1 MLLVAASR
9 SALAAVPGAPS
20 GGALAPAAEQPI
32 GQRLAEV
39 IRTQLKAE
47 EKAVVRKMQA
57 ERLHAAPPRKRKAER
72 AVAKE
77 IEMLATRRG
86 SISIGE
92 PTEPSLSVVSAS
104 APHDAPHDA
113 QSDDVKGNPIYDP
126 AQTMLRR
133 TREDGLNHGY
143 SLAQSAGCQQALA
156 ETRAACDSLN
166 CLNATWNA
174 LWSKSGQMAYL
185 ETGKAASESME
196 AYMTA
201 LFDDVEQVATN
212 LPSGTFAWTF
222 VRDPLE
228 RALSAYAETD
238 AVTRRLDG
246 ANEHKHA
253 MSADVRYVDVPAS
266 VDNGA
271 ARFIAYLDD
280 VVANRVPLAWR
291 PQHSRPVADF
301 LRDMPGRL
309 KFVGK
314 LESLERDW
322 PALQK
327 HAKLKS
333 FQRTA
338 LPPWIPAAVKP
349 AYDQAKAVPRSDEV
363 LQKVCEVYAA
373 DYACFDYER
382 PAACQKHAEEQ
393 GQQREVSA
401 YTATHPGLELCEQ
414 LQLPAGAHVILVNH
428 DLPEQGKVVNG
439 MYRRMLRMADALS
452 ALGVVVHVVLHEW
465 HKDAPSTM
473 PQQRLYKG
481 SMRQQYEK
489 AVEAAG
495 KQLKLGIV
503 FTTAITMRI
512 SRDLKNEAQRR
523 RKELN
528 AAIPHHK
535 RAKLSTK
542 GLGSAMLDSPH
553 WNDESLSA
561 VLRSTHFMEQWPEE
575 SAMAWNRDQNIPSVV
590 VTDDIHYLRAPA
602 IMEASGQCDT
612 KKGCGSALSEWVQW
626 REIELYASAQMV
638 LTVSTED
645 GTHIDHQFAL
655 RAMPNAKLLSKEDGK
670 PFGQT
675 ARGWMDF
682 ATYYGNATAN
692 ATVTENNCT
701 PPVVWLPYVEEVAT
715 VSMVRPWADRGKGLF
730 YVGTAHI
737 AGQKAIEW
745 IVSEVQATFKK
756 LGRYC
761 GKGDVGHLYVAGTG
775 WNMTVRMS
783 AQIDLAVR
791 QGRLTFLGVLS
802 DADLEEQMQSFKVF
816 AAPVFNT
823 TGVAT
828 KNIFAM
834 ARGLPVVTT
843 KDGTQGLGLRCH
855 LCADAVDVEDTAAGF
870 AQRVILLQEN
880 EKLWDSKSIRGLQH
894 AELHFTFAAEKSALR
909 TTFGLEAAEK
919 QEEQIV
925 PSIPLLDAFAKPN
938 DRMIEL
944 AQDGLHAAKSPACIT
959 LADDFKQDGEKALFV
974 DHGIGLQACALET
987 AFERPDAS
995 PPDMG
1000 DEQLFSCPLTSEKA
1014 AQVSEE
1020 VRELHRN
1027 MLGAGFVRFDQP
1039 QLRRLDP
1046 APINMQGGGGHE
1058 SRRWPRPGMCEHRP
1072 EDVLDLQARITRP
1085 SLTKMVNWKRRF
1097 EYRPMLKAGSTM
1109 MRRVLPCLQPGEWQ
1123 EVQQNRHS
1131 PPNMTLL
1138 VLQRDPISR
1147 FASGVAELMERIFR
1161 QQCPEGP
1168 CNFERDRFVLKS
1180 ATASVKKATLWYPL
1194 AKQLF
1199 SGSADEQDFEPASLR
1214 RLVRAAA
1221 LDASCNLNYYGAE
1234 HFASQT
1240 GLQLQGEMDAGMQAD
1255 FFDLD
1260 ELGESIEQLLKS
1272 DFVKTVLGKS
1282 KPPSQE
1288 DLETCLG
1295 TAGMANVQVM
1305 LTNMDRERQ
1314 AHRHTAN
1321 DISSRTTLADVP
1333 ELSTMR
1339 NMTNHHA
1346 DVKLPSTAQI
1356 VAAVQADPA
1365 THLILRAMYA
1375 QDFACND
1382 VQRDLRVHALA
1393 RLEG

>member
-1 MLLVAASR
+1 
-9 SALAAVPGAPS
+9 
-20 GGALAPAAEQPI
+20 
-32 GQRLAEV
+32 
-39 IRTQLKAE
+39 
-47 EKAVVRKMQA
+47 
-57 ERLHAAPPRKRKAER
+57 
-72 AVAKE
+72 
-77 IEMLATRRG
+77 MLATQRGTISVGEPGEAAEPAEPRPSVVRG
-86 SISIGE
+86 S
-92 PTEPSLSVVSAS
+92 
-104 APHDAPHDA
+104 APDDA
-113 QSDDVKGNPIYDP
+113 QPDDPEANPKYDP
-126 AQTMLRR
+126 ACSVPGGDCCYSWSGQPFCSHGNECSGGKCVPKATSTAVPRPSPDPSTQTMLRE
-133 TREDGLNHGY
+133 TRWPTGLNHGY
-143 SLAQSAGCQQALA
+143 ALAQSASCKQALA
-156 ETRAACDSLN
+156 ETKAACDHQN

-201 LFDDVEQVATN
+201 LFDDVEKVPTN
-212 LPSGTFAWTF
+212 LPSGTTLPDGTFAWTF

-246 ANEHKHA
+246 ANEHQHA
-253 MSADVRYVDVPAS
+253 VSADVRYVDVPAS

-280 VVANRVPLAWR
+280 IAANRVPLAWR
-291 PQHSRPVADF
+291 PQHSRPVADY
-301 LRDMPGRL
+301 LREQPGRL

-322 PALQK
+322 PSLHK
-327 HAKLKS
+327 HANLKS
-333 FQRTA
+333 FQKTA

-373 DYACFDYER
+373 DYACFDYAR
-382 PAACQKHAEEQ
+382 PAACQKRAEEQ
-393 GQQREVSA
+393 QAQQGEGEVSA

-428 DLPEQGKVVNG
+428 DLPEQGGVVNG

-503 FTTAITMRI
+503 FTTAITMRV
-512 SRDLKNEAQRR
+512 SRALKKEAQGQRKRLMAANPQLRR
-523 RKELN
+523 
-528 AAIPHHK
+528 
-535 RAKLSTK
+535 KLSTK
-542 GLGSAMLDSPH
+542 GLGPAMLDSPH
-553 WNDESLSA
+553 WNDESLAA
-561 VLRSTHFMEQWPEE
+561 VLRSEPFMEQWPEE
-575 SAMAWNRDQNIPSVV
+575 SAMAWNRAQGIPSVV

-602 IMEASGQCDT
+602 IMEASGQCDAL
-612 KKGCGSALSEWVQW
+612 KGCGTTLGKWLQW

-645 GTHIDHQFAL
+645 GTQIDHQFAL
-655 RAMPNAKLLSKEDGK
+655 RAMPNAALLSKQEGK
-670 PFGQT
+670 TFGQLPS
-675 ARGWMDF
+675 GWMDF
-682 ATYYGNATAN
+682 GTYYGNATLN
-692 ATVTENNCT
+692 ATRLQANCT
-701 PPVVWLPYVEEVAT
+701 PPVVWLPYVEEVVTA
-715 VSMVRPWADRGKGLF
+715 SMVRPWADRGKGLF

-745 IVSEVQATFKK
+745 IVSEVQATIKK
-756 LGRYC
+756 MGRYC
-761 GKGDVGHLYVAGTG
+761 GVGDIGHLYVAGTG
-775 WNMTVRMS
+775 WNVTARMS
-783 AQIDLAVR
+783 PAIDLAVR

-802 DADLEEQMQSFKVF
+802 DEDLEEQMQSFRVF

-828 KNIFAM
+828 KNIYAM

-843 KDGTQGLGLRCH
+843 KDGTQGLGLTCH
-855 LCADAVDVEDTAAGF
+855 LCADAIDVEDTVAGF
-870 AQRVILLQEN
+870 AQRVITLQEN
-880 EKLWDSKSIRGLQH
+880 GKLWDSKSVRALQH

-909 TTFGLEAAEK
+909 NTFGLEEGST
-919 QEEQIV
+919 QEEQLA
-925 PSIPLLDAFAKPN
+925 PSIPLVDAFAKPN

-944 AQDGLHAAKSPACIT
+944 AQDGLHAAKTPACIT
-959 LADDFKQDGEKALFV
+959 LADDFKQDGEKALFA
-974 DHGIGLQACALET
+974 DYGIGLQACALET
-987 AFERPDAS
+987 AFERPDAF
-995 PPDMG
+995 PPDVG
-1000 DEQLFSCPLTSEKA
+1000 DEQLFSCPLTSKKA

-1020 VRELHRN
+1020 IRELHRN
-1027 MLGAGFVRFDQP
+1027 MLAAGYVRFDQP
-1039 QLRRLDP
+1039 QLSRLDP
-1046 APINMQGGGGHE
+1046 LPINMQGGGGHE

-1085 SLTKMVNWKRRF
+1085 SLTKLINWKRGF

-1109 MRRVLPCLQPGEWQ
+1109 MRRMLPCLQPGEWK

-1147 FASGVAELMERIFR
+1147 FASGVNELMERIFR

-1168 CNFERDRFVLKS
+1168 CNFERDRFVPKA

-1194 AKQLF
+1194 AKKLF
-1199 SGSADEQDFEPASLR
+1199 SGSAGKRDFEPASLR

-1240 GLQLQGEMDAGMQAD
+1240 GLQLQGETEAGMPAR
-1255 FFDLD
+1255 FFELD
-1260 ELGESIEQLLKS
+1260 ELGNSIEQLLKS
-1272 DFVKTVLGKS
+1272 DFIKTVLGKS

-1295 TAGMANVQVM
+1295 SAGIANVQVM
-1305 LTNMDRERQ
+1305 LTNMDRERRG
-1314 AHRHTAN
+1314 HRRTAN
-1321 DISSRTTLADVP
+1321 GISRRRTALADVP
-1333 ELSTMR
+1333 EMSMS

-1346 DVKLPSTAQI
+1346 DVKLPSTAQL

-1365 THLILRAMYA
+1365 THLLLRAMYA

-1382 VQRDLRVHALA
+1382 VQR
-1393 RLEG
+1393 EGHSRGS

>member
-1 MLLVAASR
+1 
-9 SALAAVPGAPS
+9 
-20 GGALAPAAEQPI
+20 
-32 GQRLAEV
+32 
-39 IRTQLKAE
+39 
-47 EKAVVRKMQA
+47 
-57 ERLHAAPPRKRKAER
+57 
-72 AVAKE
+72 
-77 IEMLATRRG
+77 
-86 SISIGE
+86 
-92 PTEPSLSVVSAS
+92 
-104 APHDAPHDA
+104 
-113 QSDDVKGNPIYDP
+113 
-126 AQTMLRR
+126 MLRR

-253 MSADVRYVDVPAS
+253 MNADVRYVDVPAS

-333 FQRTA
+333 FQKTA
-338 LPPWIPAAVKP
+338 LPPWIPAAVRP
-349 AYDQAKAVPRSDEV
+349 PYDQAKAVPRSDEV

-382 PAACQKHAEEQ
+382 PAACEKHAEEQ
-393 GQQREVSA
+393 GQQSEVSA

-414 LQLPAGAHVILVNH
+414 LHLPAGAHVILVNH
-428 DLPEQGKVVNG
+428 DLPEQGGVVNG

-512 SRDLKNEAQRR
+512 SRDLKNEAQRQ

-528 AAIPHHK
+528 AAHPHHK
-535 RAKLSTK
+535 RTKLSTK
-542 GLGSAMLDSPH
+542 GLGSAMLDSPR

-561 VLRSTHFMEQWPEE
+561 VLRSKHFMEQWPEE

-612 KKGCGSALSEWVQW
+612 KNGCGTAFSKWMQW

-655 RAMPNAKLLSKEDGK
+655 RAMPNAALMSKEDGK
-670 PFGQT
+670 TFGQT
-675 ARGWMDF
+675 AHGWMDF
-682 ATYYGNATAN
+682 GTYYGNATIN
-692 ATVTENNCT
+692 ATVTQSNCT
-701 PPVVWLPYVEEVAT
+701 PSVVWLPYVEEVAS

-775 WNMTVRMS
+775 WNMTARMS
-783 AQIDLAVR
+783 PPIDLAVR

-802 DADLEEQMQSFKVF
+802 DEDLDEQMKSFKVF

-909 TTFGLEAAEK
+909 STFGLEAGEK
-919 QEEQIV
+919 QEEPIV
-925 PSIPLLDAFAKPN
+925 PSIPLVDAFAKPN

-944 AQDGLHAAKSPACIT
+944 AQDGLHAAKTPACIT

-1000 DEQLFSCPLTSEKA
+1000 DEQLFSCPLTNQKA

-1027 MLGAGFVRFDQP
+1027 MLGAGYVRFDQP

-1072 EDVLDLQARITRP
+1072 EDVLDLQARILRP
-1085 SLTKMVNWKRRF
+1085 SLTKMVNWKRGF

-1109 MRRVLPCLQPGEWQ
+1109 MRRVLPCLQPGEWK

-1199 SGSADEQDFEPASLR
+1199 AGSADGQDFEPASLR

-1240 GLQLQGEMDAGMQAD
+1240 GLQLQGEMEAGMQAH

-1272 DFVKTVLGKS
+1272 NFIKAVLGKS
-1282 KPPSQE
+1282 KPPSRE

-1295 TAGMANVQVM
+1295 SAGVANVQVM

-1314 AHRHTAN
+1314 GHRRTAN

-1333 ELSTMR
+1333 ELSMS

-1346 DVKLPSTAQI
+1346 DVKLPSTAQL

-1382 VQRDLRVHALA
+1382 VQRDLQAHAL
-1393 RLEG
+1393 GS

>member
-1 MLLVAASR
+1 MRGISMLSLLVAASR
-9 SALAAVPGAPS
+9 VALASIPGAPS
-20 GGALAPAAEQPI
+20 RGTLAPAAEQPI
-32 GQRLAEV
+32 GERLAQV

-47 EKAVVRKMQA
+47 EKAVVQKMQA
-57 ERLHAAPPRKRKAER
+57 ERMQAATPRRPMAER
-72 AVAKE
+72 AATRE
-77 IEMLATRRG
+77 IEMLATQRG
-86 SISIGE
+86 TISIFE
-92 PTEPSLSVVSAS
+92 PTEPYLSPTVPRPSPS
-104 APHDAPHDA
+104 PGPT
-113 QSDDVKGNPIYDP
+113 
-126 AQTMLRR
+126 QTMLRR

-143 SLAQSAGCQQALA
+143 SLAQSASCQQALA
-156 ETRAACDSLN
+156 ETRATCDNLK
-166 CLNATWNA
+166 CRNATWNA
-174 LWSKSGQMAYL
+174 FWSKSGQMAYL

-196 AYMTA
+196 AYMSA
-201 LFDDVEQVATN
+201 LFDDVENVATN

-228 RALSAYAETD
+228 RAIAAYAETD

-246 ANEHKHA
+246 ASEHKHA
-253 MSADVRYVDVPAS
+253 MNSDVRYVDVPTS
-266 VDNGA
+266 IDSGA

-291 PQHSRPVADF
+291 PEHSRPVADL

-327 HAKLKS
+327 HAQLKS
-333 FQRTA
+333 FQKTT
-338 LPPWIPAAVKP
+338 LPPWIPAAVRP
-349 AYDQAKAVPRSDEV
+349 PYDQAKAVPRSDEV

-382 PAACQKHAEEQ
+382 PAACQKHTEAQE
-393 GQQREVSA
+393 GQQSDASA
-401 YTATHPGLELCEQ
+401 LSAAHKGLVLCEQ

-428 DLPEQGKVVNG
+428 DLPEVGEVVNG
-439 MYRRMLRMADALS
+439 MYRRMLRMVDALT

-465 HKDAPSTM
+465 HKDVPSTM

-481 SMRQQYEK
+481 SMWQQYDK
-489 AVEAAG
+489 AVKAAG
-495 KQLKLGIV
+495 TQLKLGIV

-512 SRDLKNEAQRR
+512 SRDLKNEAKRQM
-523 RKELN
+523 KERN
-528 AAIPHHK
+528 AARKYRHK
-535 RAKLSTK
+535 LNTK
-542 GLGSAMLDSPH
+542 GLGSAMRDSPN
-553 WNDESLSA
+553 WNDESLSS
-561 VLRSTHFMEQWPEE
+561 VLGSTQFMQQWPEE

-602 IMEASGQCDT
+602 IMEAASQCDT
-612 KKGCGSALSEWVQW
+612 TRGCGSVFGKWLQW

-655 RAMPNAKLLSKEDGK
+655 REMPNAALWSTGGK
-670 PFGQT
+670 TFGQT
-675 ARGWMDF
+675 AHGWMDF
-682 ATYYGNATAN
+682 GTYYGNASMNET
-692 ATVTENNCT
+692 TTTSNCT
-701 PPVVWLPYVEEVAT
+701 PPVVWLPYVEEVTT
-715 VSMVRPWADRGKGLF
+715 VPMVRPWADRGKGLF

-737 AGQKAIEW
+737 AGQRAIEW
-745 IVSEVQATFKK
+745 IVSKVHATFKK
-756 LGRYC
+756 LGRHC

-775 WNMTVRMS
+775 WNGTARMS
-783 AQIDLAVR
+783 DPIRLALS
-791 QGRLTFLGVLS
+791 QDRLTFLGVLS
-802 DADLEEQMQSFKVF
+802 DKDLEEQMQSFRVF

-843 KDGTQGLGLRCH
+843 KDGTQGLGLTCH
-855 LCADAVDVEDTAAGF
+855 LCADAIDVEDTVAGF
-870 AQRVILLQEN
+870 AQRLILLQEN
-880 EKLWDSKSIRGLQH
+880 EKLWNSKMIRGLEH

-909 TTFGLEAAEK
+909 STFGLDAGEA
-919 QEEQIV
+919 QEQSIQ
-925 PSIPLLDAFAKPN
+925 PSIPLVDAFAKPN

-944 AQDGLHAAKSPACIT
+944 AQDGLHAAKTPACIT

-987 AFERPDAS
+987 AFEMPDSS
-995 PPDMG
+995 PPDVG
-1000 DEQLFSCPLTSEKA
+1000 DEQLFSCPLTNNLA
-1014 AQVSEE
+1014 AEVSEE

-1027 MLGAGFVRFDQP
+1027 MLGAGYVRFDNP

-1046 APINMQGGGGHE
+1046 APIGMQGGGGHE

-1072 EDVLDLQARITRP
+1072 EDVIDLQARITRP
-1085 SLTKMVNWKRRF
+1085 SLTKLVNWKRGF

-1109 MRRVLPCLQPGEWQ
+1109 MRRVLPCLQPGEWK

-1131 PPNMTLL
+1131 SPNMTLL

-1168 CNFERDRFVLKS
+1168 CNFVRDKFELKS
-1180 ATASVKKATLWYPL
+1180 ATASVSKAALWYPL

-1199 SGSADEQDFEPASLR
+1199 SDSSEQDFEPASLR
-1214 RLVRAAA
+1214 SLVRAAA

-1240 GLQLQGEMDAGMQAD
+1240 GLQLQGEMESDMQAK

-1260 ELGESIEQLLKS
+1260 DLGESIEHLLKS
-1272 DFVKTVLGKS
+1272 NFIQTVLGKS
-1282 KPPSQE
+1282 KAPSE
-1288 DLETCLG
+1288 VDLETCLG
-1295 TAGMANVQVM
+1295 SAEMANVQIL
-1305 LTNMDRERQ
+1305 LTNLDREREG
-1314 AHRHTAN
+1314 HRHTAF
-1321 DISSRTTLADVP
+1321 DISSRTPLADFP
-1333 ELSTMR
+1333 KLGSMS
-1339 NMTNHHA
+1339 NLTNHHA

-1356 VAAVQADPA
+1356 VAAIQADPA

-1382 VQRDLRVHALA
+1382 LQRDLQVHAL
-1393 RLEG
+1393 GS

>member
-1 MLLVAASR
+1 
-9 SALAAVPGAPS
+9 
-20 GGALAPAAEQPI
+20 
-32 GQRLAEV
+32 
-39 IRTQLKAE
+39 
-47 EKAVVRKMQA
+47 
-57 ERLHAAPPRKRKAER
+57 
-72 AVAKE
+72 
-77 IEMLATRRG
+77 MLATQRG
-86 SISIGE
+86 TISVGE
-92 PTEPSLSVVSAS
+92 PGEPAAS
-104 APHDAPHDA
+104 TAVPRP
-113 QSDDVKGNPIYDP
+113 SPDP
-126 AQTMLRR
+126 TQTMLRE
-133 TREDGLNHGY
+133 TRWPTGLNHGY
-143 SLAQSAGCQQALA
+143 ALAQSASCKQALA
-156 ETRAACDSLN
+156 ETKTACDHQN

-201 LFDDVEQVATN
+201 LFDDVEKVPTN
-212 LPSGTFAWTF
+212 LPSGTTLPDGTFAWTF

-246 ANEHKHA
+246 ANEHQHA
-253 MSADVRYVDVPAS
+253 VSADVRYVDVPAS

-280 VVANRVPLAWR
+280 IAANRVPLAWR
-291 PQHSRPVADF
+291 PQHSRPVADY
-301 LRDMPGRL
+301 LREQPGRL

-327 HAKLKS
+327 HANLKS
-333 FQRTA
+333 FQKTA

-349 AYDQAKAVPRSDEV
+349 AYDKAKAVPRSDEV

-373 DYACFDYER
+373 DYACFDYAR
-382 PAACQKHAEEQ
+382 PAACQKRAEEQ
-393 GQQREVSA
+393 QGQQGEVSA

-414 LQLPAGAHVILVNH
+414 LQLPASAHVILVNH
-428 DLPEQGKVVNG
+428 DLPEQGGVVNG

-512 SRDLKNEAQRR
+512 SHALKNEAQRQRKQLMAAHPQLR
-523 RKELN
+523 R
-528 AAIPHHK
+528 
-535 RAKLSTK
+535 KLSTK
-542 GLGSAMLDSPH
+542 GLGPAMRDSPH

-561 VLRSTHFMEQWPEE
+561 VLRSEPFMEQWPEE
-575 SAMAWNRDQNIPSVV
+575 SAMAWNRAQGIPSVV

-602 IMEASGQCDT
+602 IMEASGQCDAL
-612 KKGCGSALSEWVQW
+612 KGCGTTLGKWLQW

-645 GTHIDHQFAL
+645 GTQIDHQFAL
-655 RAMPNAKLLSKEDGK
+655 RAMPNAALLSKEEGK
-670 PFGQT
+670 TFGQLPS
-675 ARGWMDF
+675 GWMDF
-682 ATYYGNATAN
+682 GTYYGNATVN
-692 ATVTENNCT
+692 ATKTPANCT
-701 PPVVWLPYVEEVAT
+701 PPVVWLPYVEEVVT
-715 VSMVRPWADRGKGLF
+715 VSMVRQWADRGKGLF

-745 IVSEVQATFKK
+745 IVSEVQATIKK
-756 LGRYC
+756 MGRHC
-761 GKGDVGHLYVAGTG
+761 GIGDIGHLYVAGTG
-775 WNMTVRMS
+775 WNMTARMS
-783 AQIDLAVR
+783 PTIDLAVR

-802 DADLEEQMQSFKVF
+802 DEDLEEQMQSFRVF

-855 LCADAVDVEDTAAGF
+855 LCADAIDVEDTVAGF
-870 AQRVILLQEN
+870 AQRVITLQEN
-880 EKLWDSKSIRGLQH
+880 EKLWDSKSVRALQH

-909 TTFGLEAAEK
+909 NTFGLEEGAS
-919 QEEQIV
+919 QEEQLA
-925 PSIPLLDAFAKPN
+925 PSIPLVDAFAKPN

-944 AQDGLHAAKSPACIT
+944 AQDGLHAAKTPACVT

-974 DHGIGLQACALET
+974 DYGIGLQACALET

-995 PPDMG
+995 PPDVG
-1000 DEQLFSCPLTSEKA
+1000 DEQLFSCPLTSKKA

-1020 VRELHRN
+1020 IRELHRN
-1027 MLGAGFVRFDQP
+1027 MLAAGYVRFDQP
-1039 QLRRLDP
+1039 QLSRLDP
-1046 APINMQGGGGHE
+1046 LPINMQGGGGHE

-1085 SLTKMVNWKRRF
+1085 SLTKLINWKRGF

-1109 MRRVLPCLQPGEWQ
+1109 MRRMLPCLQPGEWK

-1147 FASGVAELMERIFR
+1147 FASGVNELMERIFR

-1168 CNFERDRFVLKS
+1168 CNFERDRFVLK
-1180 ATASVKKATLWYPL
+1180 AAAASVKKATLWYPL
-1194 AKQLF
+1194 ARELF
-1199 SGSADEQDFEPASLR
+1199 SGSADERDFEPASLR

-1240 GLQLQGEMDAGMQAD
+1240 GLQLQGETEAGMPAR
-1255 FFDLD
+1255 FFELD
-1260 ELGESIEQLLKS
+1260 ELGNSIEQLLKS
-1272 DFVKTVLGKS
+1272 DFIKAVLGKS

-1295 TAGMANVQVM
+1295 SAGIANVQVM
-1305 LTNMDRERQ
+1305 LTNMDRERRV
-1314 AHRHTAN
+1314 HRRTAN
-1321 DISSRTTLADVP
+1321 GISRRTTLADVP
-1333 ELSTMR
+1333 ELSMS

-1346 DVKLPSTAQI
+1346 DVKLPSTAQL

-1365 THLILRAMYA
+1365 THLLLRAMYA

-1382 VQRDLRVHALA
+1382 VQREAHLR
-1393 RLEG
+1393 ES